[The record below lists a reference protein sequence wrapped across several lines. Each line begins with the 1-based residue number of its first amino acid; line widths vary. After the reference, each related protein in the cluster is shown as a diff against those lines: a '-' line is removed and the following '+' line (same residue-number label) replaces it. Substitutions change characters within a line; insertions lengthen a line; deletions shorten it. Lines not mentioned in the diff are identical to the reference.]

1 VHAACYR
8 KNDRWPGFGL
18 PDCGVASPQKF
29 ELEKK
34 LVSGKVR
41 SGKGKK
47 KVEKA
52 RRRAQ
57 REAAAAATAD
67 TTMCDAPKAIKGL
80 GGAGRAQTQ
89 RAASAMETDA

>member
-1 VHAACYR
+1 MIPLVLHA
-8 KNDRWPGFGL
+8 
-18 PDCGVASPQKF
+18 QKF
-29 ELEKK
+29 DLEKK

-57 REAAAAATAD
+57 REATAASTAD
-67 TTMCDAPKAIKGL
+67 TSMTDAPKATKGL
-80 GGAGRAQTQ
+80 GRTQTQ
-89 RAASAMETDA
+89 REAKAMETEH